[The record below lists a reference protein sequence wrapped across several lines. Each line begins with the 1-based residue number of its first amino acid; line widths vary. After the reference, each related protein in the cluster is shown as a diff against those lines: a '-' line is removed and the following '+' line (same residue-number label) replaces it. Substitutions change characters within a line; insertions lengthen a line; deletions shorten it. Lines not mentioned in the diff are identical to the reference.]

1 MRIHAKNLHTFGLK
15 GPLCSCN
22 RLYRWKSGE
31 EPSLEKKQHIWH
43 WMSAW
48 ECYCRRTF
56 FWQCGQCW
64 VSLCAVAYSSECE
77 WRKMVVSPD
86 QGLGDWS
93 FFFSSFFSWCYANP
107 NLLLSLAMHWC
118 STMYVQCLFLLWFF
132 FSARSSILCNKLL
145 CLCKSNSQQ
154 EERGGKGISYY
165 VCT

>member
-1 MRIHAKNLHTFGLK
+1 MFMQSFIQMEVWWGTFLGKKTTHLTLNVCVGMLLSPYFFLTMWSVLSLPVCSSVQFRVRMTKNGGVTRPGAW
-15 GPLCSCN
+15 
-22 RLYRWKSGE
+22 RLV
-31 EPSLEKKQHIWH
+31 L
-43 WMSAW
+43 
-48 ECYCRRTF
+48 
-56 FWQCGQCW
+56 
-64 VSLCAVAYSSECE
+64 
-77 WRKMVVSPD
+77 
-86 QGLGDWS
+86 
-93 FFFSSFFSWCYANP
+93 FFFFFFFSWCYANP